1 MDYDMEDVRYEVR
14 YSNQSSNDLDAI
26 FEFLENSSGVDVAK
40 RIVSEIM
47 DKADSL
53 SFMPGGYNFD
63 ERIKRKLN
71 NKYPTQAV
79 MCGKYIILF
88 VVEEEN
94 QIVQITHVL
103 SSRSDYLRLLK

>member
-1 MDYDMEDVRYEVR
+1 MNYKVQ
-14 YSNQSSNDLDAI
+14 YSKQSTSDLDSI
-26 FEFLENSSGVDVAK
+26 FDFLANSSGVDVAK
-40 RIVSEIM
+40 KIVTEIM

-63 ERIKRKLN
+63 ERIKRRLN
-71 NKYPTQAV
+71 KKYPTQAV
-79 MCGKYIILF
+79 LCKKYIILF

-94 QIVQITHVL
+94 QIVYITHVL